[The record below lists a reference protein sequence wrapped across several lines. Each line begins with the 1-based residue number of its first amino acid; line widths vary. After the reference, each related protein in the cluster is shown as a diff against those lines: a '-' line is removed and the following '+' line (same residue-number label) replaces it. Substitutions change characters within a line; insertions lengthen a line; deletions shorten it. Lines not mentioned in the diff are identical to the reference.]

1 MRARGVYFNDLPII
15 WTRRPTHDGI
25 IVILGRALVVVLVLL
40 FEGIFVVDESNYYY
54 VDDLIKSK
62 AWNDRLML
70 QKRDA
75 RGRGD
80 CPLRQLML
88 FLVRS

>member
-1 MRARGVYFNDLPII
+1 M
-15 WTRRPTHDGI
+15 
-25 IVILGRALVVVLVLL
+25 VVLVLL
-40 FEGIFVVDESNYYY
+40 FEGIVVVDESNYYY

-62 AWNDRLML
+62 AWNDRLTL

-88 FLVRS
+88 FLVRSRNAASMGTLVPPPL